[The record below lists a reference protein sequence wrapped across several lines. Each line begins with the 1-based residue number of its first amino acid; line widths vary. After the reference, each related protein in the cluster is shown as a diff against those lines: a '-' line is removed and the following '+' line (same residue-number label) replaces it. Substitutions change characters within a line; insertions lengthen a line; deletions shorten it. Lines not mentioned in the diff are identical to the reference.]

1 VLTTM
6 ASDPAI
12 ETASPAPVPATV
24 APAGEPTPPPPVPL
38 QLTQARVPL
47 DEAGEAF
54 TMPDAS
60 GRLPIVVLPK
70 QPFRIRN
77 GFVLAGV
84 IAIILALVFETDIAI
99 RGALLSAGAIAIF
112 LGVFQSFIVP
122 VPEGARALLL
132 KGGRYHRTLGAG
144 RHIVPPWIVVS
155 HVVTVRE
162 IPFDTIAGAISTADD
177 VRVDIDVLLTF
188 TISAPERF
196 VFAISAPD
204 FDQVCQASALDAV
217 RMLVRGKRAGDILD
231 LSSGDTDAL
240 RIAIGAALAPYGV
253 EVQRVV
259 IVHVQPP
266 LEFMASL
273 ESRRLASVRLDEQ
286 TEQHALEE
294 RLLADREALTR
305 QRVAHQRE
313 RIELEAAN
321 EALRLQHLE
330 SRLGAYPNAARRD
343 IEEQRIEVARAL
355 AGNTRAMVQVGSN
368 GDVADALI
376 MHTLTDTPAVTPSP
390 APTKP
395 PRRTS
400 S

>member
-1 VLTTM
+1 M

-12 ETASPAPVPATV
+12 DSAATPPPAPATAV
-24 APAGEPTPPPPVPL
+24 AVEEPVVPPPVPL

-54 TMPDAS
+54 TVPDAS

-77 GFVLAGV
+77 GFVIAGV
-84 IAIILALVFETDIAI
+84 VAIFGALVFEADIAI
-99 RGALLSAGAIAIF
+99 RGGLLGAGAIAIF
-112 LGVFQSFIVP
+112 LGVFRSFIVP

-132 KGGRYHRTLGAG
+132 KSGRYHRTLGAG

-162 IPFDTIAGAISTADD
+162 IPFDALAGAVSTADD

-188 TISAPERF
+188 TIDAPERF

-204 FDQVCQASALDAV
+204 FDQVCQASALDAI
-217 RMLVRGKRAGDILD
+217 RLLVRTKRAGEILD
-231 LSSGDTDAL
+231 LGVADTTAL
-240 RIAIGAALAPYGV
+240 RISIGAALAPYGV

-294 RLLADREALTR
+294 RLLADREALGR
-305 QRVAHQRE
+305 QQVAHQRE

-330 SRLGAYPNAARRD
+330 SRLAAYPNAANRD
-343 IEEQRIEVARAL
+343 IEEQRIGVARSL
-355 AGNTRAMVQVGSN
+355 AGNTRAMVQVGGN

-390 APTKP
+390 APAKQ